1 MDRTFTSG
9 MIVQHFKRQFN
20 SEGNTYLYRIVGIAQ
35 HTETGEQLMVYQALY
50 GDRKPYARPLAM
62 FMSEVDHDKYP
73 LAQQNW
79 RFEPYEG
86 ELVDEKNK

>member
-1 MDRTFTSG
+1 MERTFTKG

-20 SEGNTYLYRIVGIAQ
+20 SEGNHYLYRIIGIAQ

-50 GDRKPYARPLAM
+50 GEKKLFARPLDM
-62 FMSEVDHDKYP
+62 FMSEVDHEKYP
-73 LAQQNW
+73 LAQQMW

-86 ELVDEKNK
+86 KVDEEA